1 MSALKRWATEVEDL
15 FHVSCRVRTSE
26 PALILDESIDS
37 LYRITQEAVNNAIK
51 HGHAQNIEI
60 SLSFENGYGTLCIQ
74 DDGTIL
80 PEHSGSSGMG
90 MQIMNYRARMI
101 AGSLKVDSGP
111 DRGVRL
117 PAISHWRKRRKNRL
131 RG

>member
-1 MSALKRWATEVEDL
+1 M
-15 FHVSCRVRTSE
+15 
-26 PALILDESIDS
+26 
-37 LYRITQEAVNNAIK
+37 NNAIK

-74 DDGTIL
+74 NDGTIL

-111 DRGVRL
+111 DRGVTVACNFPL
-117 PAISHWRKRRKNRL
+117 AQEKEKPIKRVSP
-131 RG
+131 